1 MNLRIPKLREGSYF
15 PSFLEPRRLAER
27 ALVAVIQE
35 AYVHGVSTRKVD
47 ELVQA
52 LGLGG
57 TSKSAVSRICAEIDA
72 QVQAFR
78 NRPLEG
84 RYPHLWL
91 DAKDV
96 KVRETA
102 GW

>member
-1 MNLRIPKLREGSYF
+1 MADPGGQRE
-15 PSFLEPRRLAER
+15 PSDPQAPRGVVLSQLPRARRLAER

-72 QVQAFR
+72 QVQASEIAR
-78 NRPLEG
+78 WRAVI
-84 RYPHLWL
+84 R
-91 DAKDV
+91 
-96 KVRETA
+96 TC
-102 GW
+102 GWMRKM

>member
-1 MNLRIPKLREGSYF
+1 MNLQIPKLREGSYF

-72 QVQAFR
+72 QVQASEIAR
-78 NRPLEG
+78 WRAVI
-84 RYPHLWL
+84 R
-91 DAKDV
+91 
-96 KVRETA
+96 TC
-102 GW
+102 GWMRKM